1 MSNAVTNSTEFVN
14 KLLVIN
20 GLYYAG
26 MSKDLSANRYD
37 AVIIK
42 SQGALNIILGAV
54 LSSVTRGKI
63 DFKRIE
69 AIKAKEVPNELPIPN
84 LLQGTSLPMQ
94 NLS

>member
-26 MSKDLSANRYD
+26 MSKDLSTNRSD

-42 SQGALNIILGAV
+42 SQGAFNII
-54 LSSVTRGKI
+54 SRSCT
-63 DFKRIE
+63 
-69 AIKAKEVPNELPIPN
+69 
-84 LLQGTSLPMQ
+84 
-94 NLS
+94 